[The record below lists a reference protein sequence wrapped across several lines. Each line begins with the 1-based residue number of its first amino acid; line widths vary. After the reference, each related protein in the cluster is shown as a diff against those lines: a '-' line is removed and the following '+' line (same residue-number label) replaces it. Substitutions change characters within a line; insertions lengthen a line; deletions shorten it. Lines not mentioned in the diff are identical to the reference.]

1 MSPLLVYLIS
11 WIKKPYIY
19 FNFSIKNVLFLH
31 LQCDY
36 VCYFRKKTKVW
47 SGDQVVWR
55 PRFWRRGWRWWIGDG
70 KPIFDLP
77 HGIFLS
83 LTQMNRSECVFW
95 TFNHGMLSSLIQVIF
110 SSTLQLRLWTSKNY
124 IAFRKTIQPVKALH
138 LVSVCKVLVQTTN
151 S

>member
-11 WIKKPYIY
+11 WIKKKPYITLIFLLKMY
-19 FNFSIKNVLFLH
+19 YFSIYSVIMSAIFE
-31 LQCDY
+31 
-36 VCYFRKKTKVW
+36 RKQRY
-47 SGDQVVWR
+47 DQVVWR
-55 PRFWRRGWRWWIGDG
+55 PRFWKVRMEMVNYIGDG

-83 LTQMNRSECVFW
+83 LIQMHRSECVFW